1 MVSGAIVDI
10 RTCESD
16 RTENYEQYS
25 VPIRLGHYRT
35 RPTNAAILVAIAA
48 ARKTPGG
55 TIGKPVPNVT
65 GQRQTVCHVF
75 PDAIPDR
82 DEQPHLEDVEA
93 PGQHTGPVPTVD
105 HTGRPVTRQSDR
117 PYLIWWLMNQQ
128 PCRDMVSDLQLHDR
142 DDLRQDMAL
151 KYWRQSVKQE
161 ANGKKITNPAWY
173 IAKAVAEWIGKNIET
188 AQGDPLTQQQRDD
201 AVDALDAQRRA
212 SEESRLQKREA
223 ELKIE
228 QARFLAALTA
238 ERDAKNPVSV
248 FCFKW

>member
-1 MVSGAIVDI
+1 
-10 RTCESD
+10 
-16 RTENYEQYS
+16 
-25 VPIRLGHYRT
+25 
-35 RPTNAAILVAIAA
+35 
-48 ARKTPGG
+48 
-55 TIGKPVPNVT
+55 
-65 GQRQTVCHVF
+65 
-75 PDAIPDR
+75 
-82 DEQPHLEDVEA
+82 
-93 PGQHTGPVPTVD
+93 
-105 HTGRPVTRQSDR
+105 
-117 PYLIWWLMNQQ
+117 
-128 PCRDMVSDLQLHDR
+128 MVSDLQLHDR

-173 IAKAVAEWIGKNIET
+173 IAKAVAEWIGQNTET
-188 AQGDPLTQQQRDD
+188 ATGDPLTRQQRLD
-201 AVDALDAQRRA
+201 AVDVLDAQRKA